1 MDVYEGI
8 IEASC
13 KELEQIAKA
22 GKYRSREEVDTV
34 YKLIDIVKDIYEIWE
49 KADNETSDSFYSG
62 DSYSGR
68 GSYGRGSSYGSY
80 GRGSSYAR
88 GRGYSMARGS
98 GRSYGR
104 QHGEEEFME
113 GLRELMEQAP
123 DEQSRQSI
131 QRMLGQLEQG

>member
-1 MDVYEGI
+1 MDVYGGI
-8 IEASC
+8 IEAAC
-13 KELEQIAKA
+13 KELEQVAKA
-22 GKYRSREEVDTV
+22 GKFRSREEVDKV
-34 YKLIDIVKDIYEIWE
+34 YKLMDVIKDVYEVWE

-68 GSYGRGSSYGSY
+68 GSYRGNSY
-80 GRGSSYAR
+80 

-104 QHGEEEFME
+104 THDQEEFME
-113 GLRELMEQAP
+113 TLRDLMDQAP
-123 DEQSRQSI
+123 DEQSRQGI

>member
-1 MDVYEGI
+1 MDVYGGI
-8 IEASC
+8 IEAAC
-13 KELEQIAKA
+13 KELEQVAKA
-22 GKYRSREEVDTV
+22 GKFRSREEVDKV
-34 YKLIDIVKDIYEIWE
+34 YKLMDVIKDVYDVWE

-68 GSYGRGSSYGSY
+68 GSYRGNSY
-80 GRGSSYAR
+80 

-104 QHGEEEFME
+104 THDQEEFME
-113 GLRELMEQAP
+113 TLRDLMDQAP
-123 DEQSRQSI
+123 DEQSRQGI